1 VNTVRTPDIA
11 VPLRRQTQQATSL
24 LAWNFYALQ
33 ENECMQFGK
42 LLFKIG
48 LIVRFIGRFFREA
61 FRPPLELREIL
72 NQFYNVGYRSFLLI
86 TFTSFLAGIVF
97 TKQSQPSLASFGAES
112 WLPSLVSQAIVRS
125 LGPLITG
132 LICAGKLASNIG
144 AELGSMQVTE
154 QIDAMEVS
162 GTRPFSY
169 LVVTRIVATTVM
181 LPILVIYA
189 DAVALAGSLVMVNSF
204 NGTGFQLFIGEV
216 SSSITYLDIFSSLIK
231 SALFGFAIGTVGCYA
246 GYHSDQGTTGVGKA
260 ANAAVVVSMV
270 FIFVIDLIMLQFL
283 NLIRQ

>member
-1 VNTVRTPDIA
+1 MEFKN
-11 VPLRRQTQQATSL
+11 
-24 LAWNFYALQ
+24 
-33 ENECMQFGK
+33 
-42 LLFKIG
+42 LLFTVA
-48 LIVRFIGRFFREA
+48 LIIRFIGRFFKEA
-61 FRPPLELREIL
+61 FRPPFEGREIVK
-72 NQFYNVGYRSFLLI
+72 QFYSIGYKSVLLI

-169 LVVTRIVATTVM
+169 LVVTRIIATTVM
-181 LPILVIYA
+181 LPILVIYS
-189 DAVALAGSLVMVNSF
+189 DTVALLGSLIMVHSF
-204 NGTGFQLFIGEV
+204 NNTGFLLFVNEV
-216 SSSITYLDIFSSLIK
+216 SSVIKYLDIFSSLIK
-231 SALFGFAIGTVGCYA
+231 SALFGFAIGTIGCYA
-246 GYHSDQGTTGVGKA
+246 GYHAGNGTTGVGKA
-260 ANAAVVVSMV
+260 ANTAVVVSMV

-283 NLIRQ
+283 NLIR

>member
-1 VNTVRTPDIA
+1 MGCFV
-11 VPLRRQTQQATSL
+11 
-24 LAWNFYALQ
+24 LAWNFYYVRKIEL
-33 ENECMQFGK
+33 MKFGK
-42 LLFKIG
+42 TLSTVAVI
-48 LIVRFIGRFFREA
+48 IRFIGRFFKEA
-61 FRPPLELREIL
+61 FRPPFEGREIL
-72 NQFYNVGYRSFLLI
+72 NQFYNIGYRSFLLI

-144 AELGSMQVTE
+144 AELASMEVTE

-169 LVVTRIVATTVM
+169 LVVTRMIATTLM
-181 LPILVIYA
+181 LPILVIYS
-189 DAVALAGSLVMVNSF
+189 DTVALAGSLVMVHAF
-204 NGTGFQLFIGEV
+204 NNTGFLLFINEV
-216 SSSITYLDIFSSLIK
+216 SAAVSYLDIFSSLIK
-231 SALFGFAIGTVGCYA
+231 SSLFGFAIGTIGCYA
-246 GYHSDQGTTGVGKA
+246 GYHSDQGTSGVGKA
-260 ANAAVVVSMV
+260 ANTAVVVSMV

-283 NLIRQ
+283 NLIR

>member
-1 VNTVRTPDIA
+1 
-11 VPLRRQTQQATSL
+11 
-24 LAWNFYALQ
+24 
-33 ENECMQFGK
+33 MKFGK
-42 LLFKIG
+42 IFLKVA
-48 LIVRFIGRFFREA
+48 LIIRFIGQFFKEA
-61 FRPPLELREIL
+61 FRPPFEGREIL
-72 NQFYNVGYRSFLLI
+72 NQFYNIGYRSFLLI

-112 WLPSLVSQAIVRS
+112 WLPSLVAQAIVRS

-169 LVVTRIVATTVM
+169 LVVTRIVATTFM
-181 LPILVIYA
+181 LPILVIYS
-189 DAVALAGSLVMVNSF
+189 DAVALLGSLVMVNSF
-204 NGTGFQLFIGEV
+204 NSTGFLLFINEV
-216 SSSITYLDIFSSLIK
+216 SSAITYLDIFSSLIK
-231 SALFGFAIGTVGCYA
+231 SSLFGFAIGTIGCYC

-270 FIFVIDLIMLQFL
+270 FIFIIDLIMLQFL
-283 NLIRQ
+283 NLIR